1 MMLKLNLH
9 PLRAFAAALVGL
21 LALALSATTIPEI
34 AMAADSKPFI
44 RPDVE
49 AFLKVFLAR
58 PRLPMS
64 DEGVK
69 MMRQIPPEM
78 MAQMMSAIAL
88 PVGKLAIDRKLTMP
102 GAVGS
107 IDLRL
112 FDPRATRAPGP
123 VVVFY
128 HGGGFVAGNIATH
141 APLAA
146 EITRQ
151 LDLPVVSVEFRLAPE
166 ARWPAAPD
174 DAEAAARWVAAN
186 GAALGRTATSL
197 VLTGD
202 SAGGTLTLLTA
213 LALRDKPAA
222 APVTLIIP
230 LYPMADASRKYPS
243 SAQFADGYGLSS
255 ADSAYYD
262 HAYAPDANSPRHS
275 ALLADLAGLPP
286 TVLITAGLD
295 PLRDGGRAF
304 AAKLASAGVPV
315 SYYEVPGMIHGFATY
330 RRGIA
335 SAQGELE
342 HAMGL
347 ARAMLAS
354 GPAK

>member
-1 MMLKLNLH
+1 MMRKTL
-9 PLRAFAAALVGL
+9 PLLAAAALGF
-21 LALALSATTIPEI
+21 ATLSATTLPEI
-34 AMAADSKPFI
+34 AMARADKPFI

-49 AFLKVFLAR
+49 AFLKLFLAR
-58 PRLPMS
+58 PRPPMS

-69 MMRQIPPEM
+69 MMRQIPPET
-78 MAQMMSAIAL
+78 MAQMMSAIEL
-88 PVGKLAIDRKLTMP
+88 PVGTLAVDKKLTMP
-102 GAVGS
+102 GPGGMM
-107 IDLRL
+107 DLRL
-112 FDPRATRAPGP
+112 FDPRTERAPGP

-146 EITRQ
+146 EIARQ
-151 LDLPVVSVEFRLAPE
+151 LDLPVVSVEYRLAPE
-166 ARWPAAPD
+166 AKWPAAPD

-186 GAALGRTATSL
+186 GAALGRSVTSL
-197 VLTGD
+197 ILTGD

-222 APVTLIIP
+222 APVAMMIP
-230 LYPMADASRKYPS
+230 LYPMADASKKYPS
-243 SAQFADGYGLSS
+243 SMQFADGYGLSS
-255 ADSAYYD
+255 SDSAYYER
-262 HAYAPDANSPRHS
+262 AYAPDVDSARHS

-286 TVLITAGLD
+286 TVLVTAGLD

-304 AAKLASAGVPV
+304 AAKLAQAGVAV

-330 RRGIA
+330 RRGIP

-342 HAMGL
+342 QIMAL
-347 ARAMLAS
+347 ARATLS
-354 GPAK
+354 VR

>member
-1 MMLKLNLH
+1 MFKLSRSL
-9 PLRAFAAALVGL
+9 AAACIAMLTL
-21 LALALSATTIPEI
+21 TLSTTSIPEI
-34 AMAADSKPFI
+34 AMAQSVSKPFV

-58 PRLPMS
+58 PRPPMS

-69 MMRQIPPEM
+69 MMRQIPPET
-78 MAQMMSAIAL
+78 MAQMMSAIEL
-88 PVGKLAIDRKLTMP
+88 PVGELAVDRKLTMP
-102 GAVGS
+102 GPGGA

-112 FDPRATRAPGP
+112 FDPRAERGPGP

-146 EITRQ
+146 EIARQ
-151 LDLPVVSVEFRLAPE
+151 LDLPVVSVEYRLAPE
-166 ARWPAAPD
+166 AKWPAAPD

-186 GAALGRTATSL
+186 GAALGRKIDGL

-222 APVTLIIP
+222 VPVRLMIP
-230 LYPMADASRKYPS
+230 LYPMADGSKKYPS
-243 SAQFADGYGLSS
+243 STQFADGYGLSS
-255 ADSAYYD
+255 NDSAFYD
-262 HAYAPDANSPRHS
+262 HAYAPDVNSPRHS

-286 TVLITAGLD
+286 TVLVTAGLD
-295 PLRDGGRAF
+295 PLRDGGRAL
-304 AAKLASAGVPV
+304 AGKLAAAGVQV
-315 SYYEVPGMIHGFATY
+315 SYYEIPGMIHGFATY

-342 HAMGL
+342 HAMAL
-347 ARAMLAS
+347 ARAMLAQ
-354 GPAK
+354 GPVK

>member
-1 MMLKLNLH
+1 MFKVSQKI
-9 PLRAFAAALVGL
+9 AAACISMF
-21 LALALSATTIPEI
+21 AITLSITTIPEI
-34 AMAADSKPFI
+34 AMAQADKPFI

-58 PRLPMS
+58 PRPPMS

-69 MMRQIPPEM
+69 MMRAIPPEM
-78 MAQMMSAIAL
+78 MAKGMATIEL
-88 PVGKLAIDRKLTMP
+88 PVGELGLDRTLTMP
-102 GAVGS
+102 GPGGS

-128 HGGGFVAGNIATH
+128 HGGGFVAGNITTH

-146 EITRQ
+146 EIARQ
-151 LDLPVVSVEFRLAPE
+151 LDLPVVSVEYRLAPE
-166 ARWPAAPD
+166 AKWPAAPD
-174 DAEAAARWVAAN
+174 DAEAAARWIAAN
-186 GAALGRTATSL
+186 GAALGRDATAL
-197 VLTGD
+197 VLAGD

-222 APVTLIIP
+222 APVTLMIP
-230 LYPMADASRKYPS
+230 LYPMADGSREYPS
-243 SAQFADGYGLSS
+243 GQQFSDGYGLSTS
-255 ADSAYYD
+255 DGVYYN
-262 HAYAPDANSPRHS
+262 HAYAPDVNSPRHS

-286 TVLITAGLD
+286 TVLVTAGLD

-304 AAKLASAGVPV
+304 AAKLAGAGVPV
-315 SYYEVPGMIHGFATY
+315 SYYEVPGIIHGFATY

-342 HAMGL
+342 HSMGL
-347 ARAMLAS
+347 ARAMLVTA
-354 GPAK
+354 PTQ

>member
-1 MMLKLNLH
+1 MRKTLPML
-9 PLRAFAAALVGL
+9 AAVVLGL
-21 LALALSATTIPEI
+21 ATLCTTTLPET
-34 AMAADSKPFI
+34 AMAQADKPFI

-58 PRLPMS
+58 PRPPMS

-69 MMRQIPPEM
+69 MMRAIPPET
-78 MAQMMSAIAL
+78 MAQMMSAIEL
-88 PVGKLAIDRKLTMP
+88 PVGSLAVDRKLTMP
-102 GAVGS
+102 RVGQTPGGAME
-107 IDLRL
+107 LRL
-112 FDPRATRAPGP
+112 FDPRAERAPGP

-146 EITRQ
+146 EIARQ
-151 LDLPVVSVEFRLAPE
+151 LDLPVVSVEYRLAPE
-166 ARWPAAPD
+166 AKWPAAPD

-202 SAGGTLTLLTA
+202 SAGGTLTLLTG

-222 APVTLIIP
+222 VPVKLLIP
-230 LYPMADASRKYPS
+230 LYPMADGSKKYPS
-243 SAQFADGYGLSS
+243 SLQFIDGYGLSS
-255 ADSAYYD
+255 ADSAFYD
-262 HAYAPDANSPRHS
+262 HAYAPDVNSSRHS
-275 ALLADLAGLPP
+275 ALLANLAGLPP
-286 TVLITAGLD
+286 TVLVAAGLD

-304 AAKLASAGVPV
+304 AGKLAASGVPV

-342 HAMGL
+342 HVMGL
-347 ARAMLAS
+347 ARAMLAKGAS
-354 GPAK
+354 K

>member
-1 MMLKLNLH
+1 MVASSRRL
-9 PLRAFAAALVGL
+9 AVALAL
-21 LALALSATTIPEI
+21 LALPLSAATTPEI
-34 AMAADSKPFI
+34 AMATEDKPTV

-58 PRLPMS
+58 PRPPMS
-64 DEGVK
+64 AEGVK
-69 MMRQIPPEM
+69 QMRAIPPEM
-78 MAQMMSAIAL
+78 MAQMMSAIEL
-88 PVGKLAIDRKLTMP
+88 PVGELAVDRKLTMP
-102 GAVGS
+102 GPGGT

-123 VVVFY
+123 MVVFY

-146 EITRQ
+146 EIARQ
-151 LDLPVVSVEFRLAPE
+151 LDLPVVSVEYRLAPE
-166 ARWPAAPD
+166 AKWPAAPD

-186 GAALGRTATSL
+186 GAVLGRNATSL
-197 VLTGD
+197 ILTGD

-222 APVTLIIP
+222 APVTLTIP
-230 LYPMADASRKYPS
+230 LYPMADGSKTYHS
-243 SAQFADGYGLSS
+243 GTQFADGYGLSS
-255 ADSAYYD
+255 GDSAYYD
-262 HAYAPDANSPRHS
+262 SAYAPDKTSPRHS

-286 TVLITAGLD
+286 TVLVAAGLD

-304 AAKLASAGVPV
+304 AGKLASAGVPV
-315 SYYEVPGMIHGFATY
+315 SFYEVPGMIHGFATY

-342 HAMGL
+342 HILGL
-347 ARAMLAS
+347 ARAMLA
-354 GPAK
+354 GGNAQ

>member
-1 MMLKLNLH
+1 MIK
-9 PLRAFAAALVGL
+9 PLSLAVA
-21 LALALSATTIPEI
+21 ALALFAYPLDAATPPETT
-34 AMAADSKPFI
+34 MAADSKPAI

-58 PRLPMS
+58 PRPPMS

-69 MMRQIPPEM
+69 QMRAIPPEA
-78 MAQMMSAIAL
+78 MAQMMQGIEL
-88 PVGKLAIDRKLTMP
+88 PVGELAVDRKLTMP
-102 GAVGS
+102 RTGTGPGGS

-112 FDPRATRAPGP
+112 FDPRADRAPGP

-146 EITRQ
+146 EIARQ
-151 LDLPVVSVEFRLAPE
+151 LDLPVVSVEYRLAPE
-166 ARWPAAPD
+166 AKWPAAPD
-174 DAEAAARWVAAN
+174 DAEAAARWVASN
-186 GAALGRTATSL
+186 GQALGRSATAL

-222 APVTLIIP
+222 APVSLMIP
-230 LYPMADASRKYPS
+230 LYPMADGSRKYPS
-243 SAQFADGYGLSS
+243 SAEFADGYGLSS

-262 HAYAPDANSPRHS
+262 SAYAPDKASPRHS

-286 TVLITAGLD
+286 TVLVTAGLD
-295 PLRDGGRAF
+295 PLREGGRAL
-304 AAKLASAGVPV
+304 AGKLAASGVAV
-315 SYYEVPGMIHGFATY
+315 SYDEVPGMIHGFATY

-335 SAQGELE
+335 SAQGELD
-342 HAMGL
+342 HAMAL
-347 ARAMLAS
+347 ARAMLAK
-354 GPAK
+354 GVVK

>member
-1 MMLKLNLH
+1 MKLQI
-9 PLRAFAAALVGL
+9 PRSL
-21 LALALSATTIPEI
+21 LAGLALMLSLVSTPEI
-34 AMAADSKPFI
+34 AMAAPSKPLI

-58 PRLPMS
+58 PRPPMS

-69 MMRQIPPEM
+69 QMRAIPPEM
-78 MAQMMSAIAL
+78 MAQMMSAIEL
-88 PVGKLAIDRKLTMP
+88 PVGDLAVDRKLTMP
-102 GAVGS
+102 GPGGT

-112 FDPRATRAPGP
+112 FDPRAERAPGP

-146 EITRQ
+146 EIARQ
-151 LDLPVVSVEFRLAPE
+151 LDLPVVSVEYRLAPE
-166 ARWPAAPD
+166 AKWPAAPD

-186 GAALGRTATSL
+186 GAMLGRSATSL
-197 VLTGD
+197 ILTGD

-213 LALRDKPAA
+213 LALRNKPAA
-222 APVTLIIP
+222 APVALMIP
-230 LYPMADASRKYPS
+230 LYPMADGSKSYPS
-243 SAQFADGYGLSS
+243 SRQFADGYGLSS

-262 HAYAPDANSPRHS
+262 HAYAPDKSSPRHS

-286 TVLITAGLD
+286 TVLVAAGLD
-295 PLRDGGRAF
+295 PLRDGDRAF
-304 AAKLASAGVPV
+304 AGKLASAGVPV

-342 HAMGL
+342 YIMGL
-347 ARAMLAS
+347 ARAMLAKA
-354 GPAK
+354 PVK